1 MSVGKVHTYG
11 LDDQGLVVRFR
22 KGSRNFIFSKMSGLF
37 IGPTRPPVQ
46 RVPQSL
52 PEEVKPPVA

>member
-1 MSVGKVHTYG
+1 MMHTYG
-11 LDDQGLVVRFR
+11 LDDQGLVIRFR

-37 IGPTRPPVQ
+37 IGPTQSPVQ

-52 PEEVKPPVA
+52 SEEVKLPVA